1 MYPFLMKN
9 IRFSVLSEEEVDDI
23 HLATLDVLQNVGSVV
38 RSEEAVALLK
48 TAGCTADGDLVRVP
62 SHIVEKAIASAPK
75 GITIFN
81 RDGER
86 ALEVERGKV
95 YFGTG
100 PTTPFTLDIYTH
112 ERRQTVVRDVELHT
126 RVSDAL
132 GNMDF
137 VMPLGSVSDVPKNVS
152 DLYEFTATVTNTKK
166 PVPFITWNVEGLKAV
181 LDICTLISGGVQ
193 NLRERPFI
201 LSFTQPISPLQHDN
215 LEIEKM
221 LYSAEMGIPVV
232 QYSGIT
238 MGGTGPQSI
247 YGAVIQGNAEVLM
260 DLVMTQLKREGA
272 PFIIGI
278 SAMPMNMSNGMIIY
292 GSPEYYLAM
301 SAHTQV
307 CQSYGIP
314 TWGTAGLTDSKIV
327 DEQAAIEST
336 FCTFMAALSGNNMI
350 HDCGY
355 MESCMVG
362 SAEMIVMQDEIINFI
377 KPILSGVEFDRDFNI
392 RELIGKVG
400 PGGNYVEEE
409 HTLKNFKKVWYSSL
423 LDREAYTVWREE
435 GGKSFKERL
444 NAKTREL
451 AETHQP
457 EQLDRETV
465 REIEKITKKW
475 TDKNC

>member
-1 MYPFLMKN
+1 MNPYLMKN
-9 IRFSVLSEEEVDDI
+9 IRFSVLSEDEVYDV
-23 HLATLDVLQNVGSVV
+23 HLATLDVLKNVGSVV
-38 RSEEAVALLK
+38 RNEEAVSLLK
-48 TAGCTADGDLVRVP
+48 RAGCTVNGDLVRVP
-62 SHIVEKAIASAPK
+62 SHIVEKAIMTAPK
-75 GITIFN
+75 TIIIFD

-100 PTTPFTLDIYTH
+100 PTTPFTIDMYTH
-112 ERRQTVVRDVELHT
+112 ERRQTVVHDVEIHT
-126 RVSDAL
+126 KVADAL

-137 VMPLGSVSDVPKNVS
+137 VMPLGSVSDVPRDVS
-152 DLYEFTATVTNTKK
+152 DLYEFKATVTNTKK
-166 PVPFITWNVEGLKAV
+166 PIPFITWNVEGLKAI
-181 LDICTLISGGVQ
+181 LEMCSLIAGGMQ

-215 LEIEKM
+215 LEVEKM
-221 LYSAEMGIPVV
+221 LYSANLGIPVV

-247 YGAVIQGNAEVLM
+247 YGAVVQGNAEVLM

-278 SAMPMNMSNGMIIY
+278 SAMPMNMSNGLTIY

-307 CQSYGIP
+307 CQYYGIP

-336 FCTFMAALSGNNMI
+336 FCTFMAALSGSNMI

-355 MESCMVG
+355 MESCMTG
-362 SAEMIVMQDEIINFI
+362 SAEMIVMQDEIIGFI
-377 KPILSGVEFDRDFNI
+377 KPILTGVEFDRDNNI

-400 PGGNYVEEE
+400 PGGNYIEEE

-423 LDREAYTVWREE
+423 LDRDTYSVWREA
-435 GGKSFKERL
+435 GGKSFRERL

-457 EQLDRETV
+457 EQLDGEIKK
-465 REIEKITKKW
+465 EIEVIMKKNSE
-475 TDKNC
+475 KYE